1 MSYSYFKLLAV
12 VRYLYQMPYRQL
24 EGFTRALHRLLLDL
38 PTGDYSGLLRRIQA
52 QPADP
57 YVELRESTEPVT
69 IAVDST
75 GISVHRAGDWV
86 ERKHGKKKRYVKL
99 HFAVKVETHEVVW
112 IEVSTDDEH
121 DVKELS
127 GLVEESRRNVR
138 VSRLLGDC
146 VYDSS
151 RVYGFLEGLG
161 VEVVVKPKVNARLD
175 RGPLSMSQTVDMIR
189 ELGLYYVAG
198 VHGVW

>member
-57 YVELRESTEPVT
+57 
-69 IAVDST
+69 
-75 GISVHRAGDWV
+75 
-86 ERKHGKKKRYVKL
+86 
-99 HFAVKVETHEVVW
+99 KVETHEVVW